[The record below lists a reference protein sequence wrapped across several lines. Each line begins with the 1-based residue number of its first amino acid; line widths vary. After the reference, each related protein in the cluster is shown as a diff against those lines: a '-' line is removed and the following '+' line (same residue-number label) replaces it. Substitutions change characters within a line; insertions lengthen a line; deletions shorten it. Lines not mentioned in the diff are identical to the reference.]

1 MRIAI
6 RRFSLRANNNG
17 VLTGIVSNPADLG
30 EGPMHHL
37 ELEKLVETQKQQ
49 IDALNRRMDDL
60 RRQFQAENLALSV
73 DWTKLSDLL
82 DERDARIAATN
93 AKLSDL
99 TSEIEALRS
108 AHAAACETAENRS
121 WEDDNLMTALR
132 LAAESIITQL
142 EPKISEGIL
151 NDLREQSTVTGDG
164 PLGHEY
170 YLEQIIAGA
179 QTALQELKKAA

>member
-1 MRIAI
+1 
-6 RRFSLRANNNG
+6 
-17 VLTGIVSNPADLG
+17 
-30 EGPMHHL
+30 MHHI

-49 IDALNRRMDDL
+49 IDALNRRIEDL

-93 AKLSDL
+93 AKLSNL
-99 TSEIEALRS
+99 ASEIEAIRT
-108 AHAAACETAENRS
+108 AQETAQETAETQN

-132 LAAESIITQL
+132 LTAESIITQL
-142 EPKISEGIL
+142 EPDTAADIL
-151 NDLREQSTVTGDG
+151 NDLRQQSTVTGDG

-179 QTALQELKKAA
+179 QTALREPKKAA